1 MAVTVDIQFAYS
13 GDKFPDIS
21 LINKW
26 VNAVLIDLKKDAELT
41 IRIVDETEAKEL
53 NERWSK
59 SKGATNVLSFPANDA
74 MDILPDLL
82 GDIIICAP
90 VVEREATQQ
99 SKPLKAHWAHMIIHG
114 TLHLLGYDHINE
126 NDAKIMES
134 IEINTLAN
142 LGFLNPYS

>member
-13 GDKFPDIS
+13 GDKLPDIS

-74 MDILPDLL
+74 TDILPDLL

-99 SKPLKAHWAHMIIHG
+99 SKLLKAHWAHMIIHG

-134 IEINTLAN
+134 IEINTLAS